1 MTQNGKGSKG
11 RPLSVDKDTFD
22 TRHEATFGHKVP
34 WWERRSQSDK
44 DDTCEYSGLPSTQSY
59 DDPTEAPFEYIA
71 VRNSGMFFEFY
82 PGLTGNW
89 EEDCTRWLSTKR

>member
-1 MTQNGKGSKG
+1 MSQNGKGDTP
-11 RPLSVDKDTFD
+11 RPFSVPQETYKSNYE
-22 TRHEATFGHKVP
+22 RIFGKK
-34 WWERRSQSDK
+34 E
-44 DDTCEYSGLPSTQSY
+44 DTCEYSGLPSTQSY

-89 EEDCTRWLSTKR
+89 EEDCVRWLSTKR

>member
-1 MTQNGKGSKG
+1 MTQNGKGDTP
-11 RPLSVDKDTFD
+11 RPLSVTQETYKSNYE
-22 TRHEATFGHKVP
+22 HIFGK
-34 WWERRSQSDK
+34 K

-89 EEDCTRWLSTKR
+89 EEDCVRWLSIKR

>member
-1 MTQNGKGSKG
+1 MTQNGKGDAP
-11 RPLSVDKDTFD
+11 RPFSVPQETYKSNYE
-22 TRHEATFGHKVP
+22 RIFGK
-34 WWERRSQSDK
+34 K

-59 DDPTEAPFEYIA
+59 DDPTEPPFEYIA

-89 EEDCTRWLSTKR
+89 EEDYTRWLSTKR

>member
-1 MTQNGKGSKG
+1 MSQNGKGDTP
-11 RPLSVDKDTFD
+11 RPLSVTQETYKSNYD
-22 TRHEATFGHKVP
+22 RIFGK
-34 WWERRSQSDK
+34 K

-89 EEDCTRWLSTKR
+89 EEDCVRWLSTKR

>member
-1 MTQNGKGSKG
+1 MTQNGKGDAP
-11 RPLSVDKDTFD
+11 RPFSVPQETYKSNYE
-22 TRHEATFGHKVP
+22 RIFGKK
-34 WWERRSQSDK
+34 E
-44 DDTCEYSGLPSTQSY
+44 DTCEYSGLPSTQSY

-89 EEDCTRWLSTKR
+89 EEDCVRWLSIKR